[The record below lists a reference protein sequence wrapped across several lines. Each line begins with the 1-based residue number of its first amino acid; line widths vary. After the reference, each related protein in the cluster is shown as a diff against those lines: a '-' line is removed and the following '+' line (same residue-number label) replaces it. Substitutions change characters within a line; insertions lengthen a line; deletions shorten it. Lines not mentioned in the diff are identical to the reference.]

1 MTNVYDKITSQIIE
15 KLDQGVVPWKKP
27 WKGDGFPKNLISG
40 KEYSGINAL
49 ILSFLTREY
58 SSQYWLTFEQAK
70 VCKGF
75 VKKGEKGTTIVYFS
89 MNEKIV
95 GKNEEGEDVIKR
107 TPIMRGYTVFNVEQ
121 CEGLK
126 HARLNEQKDSEKES
140 QIAFENIIEASAIW
154 DNYIDSPIVKL
165 GTMACYNKTEDS
177 ITMPKETLFDSN
189 VEYYSTLFHE
199 AIHSTGH
206 KSRLNRDGVAT
217 SSRFGDAVYS
227 QEELV
232 AEFGAA
238 FLCGKCHI
246 EQSTIDNSASYI
258 AGWKKALKADNRMV
272 FFAASAAQKAADYIL
287 GKKAE

>member
-1 MTNVYDKITSQIIE
+1 MTNVYDKITGQIIE
-15 KLDQGVVPWKKP
+15 KLEQGTIPWKKP
-27 WKGDGFPKNLISG
+27 WKGDGFPRNLVSG
-40 KEYSGINAL
+40 KEYSGINAI
-49 ILSFLTREY
+49 ILSFLTRDY

-70 VCKGF
+70 ACKGF
-75 VKKGEKGTTIVYFS
+75 VKKGEKGTTVIYFS
-89 MNEKIV
+89 LTEKVV
-95 GKNEEGEDVIKR
+95 GKNEDGEDVIKR

-126 HARLNEQKDSEKES
+126 HARLNETEVETEFHELKE
-140 QIAFENIIEASAIW
+140 AVVIW
-154 DNYIDSPIVKL
+154 DGYVNSPIIKL
-165 GTMACYNKTEDS
+165 GTMACYNKIDDS
-177 ITMPKETLFDSN
+177 ITMPKETLFSSYP
-189 VEYYSTLFHE
+189 EYYSTLFHE
-199 AIHSTGH
+199 AVHSTGH
-206 KSRLNRDGVAT
+206 ESRLNRGGVAT

-258 AGWKKALKADNRMV
+258 AGWKKALKADNKMV